1 MNGRDMLQNDM
12 DEPHYYPL
20 LVTQKSDK
28 EKLQR
33 KRLNYRFDRLFYED
47 ECLERSR
54 YASLL
59 QAVNEY
65 GWMWLNRN
73 GTPAFYQK
81 PEPTRTI
88 GCRKS
93 AISNRSIP
101 GRVMRNVTMV
111 ILNTFSAPEPQSGTD
126 GISRLIIFNCKP
138 KLCVPEDILQGYRDR
153 VLPTLPPT
161 KVIRAI
167 GF

>member
-1 MNGRDMLQNDM
+1 MNESRHDFIGNDLIPRLNELDPTRIWDAGYMNGRDMLQNDM
-12 DEPHYYPL
+12 EESHYYPL

-73 GTPAFYQK
+73 GTPAFYQ
-81 PEPTRTI
+81 
-88 GCRKS
+88 
-93 AISNRSIP
+93 
-101 GRVMRNVTMV
+101 
-111 ILNTFSAPEPQSGTD
+111 
-126 GISRLIIFNCKP
+126 
-138 KLCVPEDILQGYRDR
+138 
-153 VLPTLPPT
+153 
-161 KVIRAI
+161 
-167 GF
+167 